1 MISEAIAC
9 VGRLKGLWISDNCLK
24 SLPLALAKVKTLEVL
39 DVEES
44 EECFFLTLFLS
55 FVMIF
60 VPFVH
65 FK

>member
-44 EECFFLTLFLS
+44 VEFILFPELNHDILVINS
-55 FVMIF
+55 L
-60 VPFVH
+60 
-65 FK
+65 